1 MATLVMFLPVAVTL
15 AAIVASGHNLWPR
28 YFFFASGFFV
38 MAALRGGFVIVRLVV
53 RWHPERV
60 AIVGA
65 SAVALLSLATV
76 PAAWQPKQQFR
87 AAYEFVE
94 QERRPDDSVVALDA
108 AAEIYQLRGFTPRW
122 RLMMDVP
129 VDLVEL
135 ERSAPRTWIVFTLG
149 IRLQAIA
156 PEMYER
162 LLSSRYQV
170 VRVFPSTV
178 GGGEIHVLRHDSIP
192 GND

>member
-1 MATLVMFLPVAVTL
+1 
-15 AAIVASGHNLWPR
+15 
-28 YFFFASGFFV
+28 
-38 MAALRGGFVIVRLVV
+38 
-53 RWHPERV
+53 
-60 AIVGA
+60 
-65 SAVALLSLATV
+65 
-76 PAAWQPKQQFR
+76 
-87 AAYEFVE
+87 
-94 QERRPDDSVVALDA
+94 
-108 AAEIYQLRGFTPRW
+108 
-122 RLMMDVP
+122 MMDVP